1 MSLMKSA
8 MQIHLPKLEAF
19 KFLVPQDYR
28 VIEEYMF
35 IHEYEAGNYIFKEG
49 GYGGYMFFI
58 IEGEVEIIKQFDNQ
72 KHVIATL
79 SEGMS
84 VGEMSLIDGRP
95 RSATVRA
102 CTSIKLIVLKREDFT
117 KLNKMEPT
125 IANKVLMGIATLL
138 SQNLRDI
145 NDRFTEKLLS
155 IY

>member
-1 MSLMKSA
+1 
-8 MQIHLPKLEAF
+8 
-19 KFLVPQDYR
+19 
-28 VIEEYMF
+28 
-35 IHEYEAGNYIFKEG
+35 
-49 GYGGYMFFI
+49 MFFI

-79 SEGMS
+79 TEGMS

-102 CTSIKLIVLKREDFT
+102 STPLKLIVLKREDFI

-138 SQNLRDI
+138 SQNLRDT
-145 NDRFTEKLLS
+145 NDKFTEKLLS

>member
-1 MSLMKSA
+1 MKSP
-8 MQIHLPKLEAF
+8 IKNHLSDLEAF
-19 KFLVPQDYR
+19 KFLEPQDYR

-35 IHEYEAGNYIFKEG
+35 MHEYEVGSYVCKEG

-84 VGEMSLIDGRP
+84 VGEMSLIDSRP

-102 CTSIKLIVLKREDFT
+102 STPLKLIVLKREDFL

-125 IANKVLMGIATLL
+125 LANKVLMGIATLL

-145 NDRFTEKLLS
+145 NDKFTEKLLS

>member
-1 MSLMKSA
+1 MKSS
-8 MQIHLPKLEAF
+8 IKNHLSNLEAF
-19 KFLVPQDYR
+19 KFLLPEDYR

-35 IHEYEAGNYIFKEG
+35 THEYEVGSYVCKEG

-79 SEGMS
+79 TEGMS

-102 CTSIKLIVLKREDFT
+102 STPLRLIVLKREDFI

-138 SQNLRDI
+138 SQNLRDT
-145 NDRFTEKLLS
+145 NDKFTEKLLS

>member
-1 MSLMKSA
+1 MKSS
-8 MQIHLPKLEAF
+8 IKNHLSNLEAF
-19 KFLVPQDYR
+19 KFLEPQDYR

-35 IHEYEAGNYIFKEG
+35 VHEYEVGSYVCKEG

-72 KHVIATL
+72 KHVIAVL

-84 VGEMSLIDGRP
+84 VGEMSLIDSRP

-102 CTSIKLIVLKREDFT
+102 STALKLIVLKREDFLR
-117 KLNKMEPT
+117 LNKMEPT

-145 NDRFTEKLLS
+145 NDKFTEKLLS
-155 IY
+155 TV